1 VKAGE
6 QRRWRETPAVAV
18 LRWRRDGGRETAGR
32 AWLVLCLGFRVL
44 VSTFLR
50 SSKADLFSFYTILT
64 IYMDKNVFVPKEI
77 IDSPR
82 GFIWP
87 KKSFY
92 KKERILQNL
101 EMFVKFNSYTFHKTS
116 DFKKILSKVCKN
128 K

>member
-1 VKAGE
+1 
-6 QRRWRETPAVAV
+6 
-18 LRWRRDGGRETAGR
+18 
-32 AWLVLCLGFRVL
+32 
-44 VSTFLR
+44 
-50 SSKADLFSFYTILT
+50 
-64 IYMDKNVFVPKEI
+64 MDKNVFVPKEI